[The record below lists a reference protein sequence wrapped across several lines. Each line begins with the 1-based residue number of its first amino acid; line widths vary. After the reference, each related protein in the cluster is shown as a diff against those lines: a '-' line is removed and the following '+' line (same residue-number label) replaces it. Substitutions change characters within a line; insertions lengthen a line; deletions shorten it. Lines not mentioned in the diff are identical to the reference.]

1 MINYKY
7 RIETGDRVEYI
18 LSDEIKIICYKGGD
32 KSCVDKPLE
41 TDLDKILTGF
51 EIGKNSYGMTAIS
64 LSSVD
69 KYFNGISDHCSYNG
83 TDYSFVVKILGG
95 EDYDITYNVDIEIVD
110 SEENY
115 RMAFRTALKHQY
127 ELVLVPYDFFGIV
140 KNN

>member
-1 MINYKY
+1 MINYKCK
-7 RIETGDRVEYI
+7 IETGNRVEYI
-18 LSDEIKIICYKGGD
+18 LSDEIKIICYKG
-32 KSCVDKPLE
+32 VDKNLE

-69 KYFNGISDHCSYNG
+69 KYFNGISDRCSYNWNY
-83 TDYSFVVKILGG
+83 YSFVVKILGG

-115 RMAFRTALKHQY
+115 RVAFHTALKYQY
-127 ELVLVPYDFFGIV
+127 EIVLVPYDFFGIV

>member
-18 LSDEIKIICYKGGD
+18 LSDEIKIICYKG
-32 KSCVDKPLE
+32 VDKNLE
-41 TDLDKILTGF
+41 TDLDKILTVF

-69 KYFNGISDHCSYNG
+69 KYFNGISYHCSYNG
-83 TDYSFVVKILGG
+83 NDYTFVVKILGG

-115 RMAFRTALKHQY
+115 RMAFHTALKYQY

>member
-18 LSDEIKIICYKGGD
+18 LSDEIKITCYKG
-32 KSCVDKPLE
+32 VDKNLE

-69 KYFNGISDHCSYNG
+69 KYFNGISAP
-83 TDYSFVVKILGG
+83 L
-95 EDYDITYNVDIEIVD
+95 
-110 SEENY
+110 
-115 RMAFRTALKHQY
+115 
-127 ELVLVPYDFFGIV
+127 
-140 KNN
+140 